1 MPIPIKIIKRNHKI
15 LGVFF
20 LGINAYIRMLVTIK
34 IITLCPDDVELPW
47 WIIALP
53 MITIS
58 PFSNISAGLG
68 TADNFF
74 SVTDAKSENIP
85 DVKIISKILGAYTIK
100 MLNRGNK
107 INASPSCV
115 ILYWKE
121 L

>member
-1 MPIPIKIIKRNHKI
+1 LSK
-15 LGVFF
+15 
-20 LGINAYIRMLVTIK
+20 
-34 IITLCPDDVELPW
+34 
-47 WIIALP
+47 
-53 MITIS
+53 
-58 PFSNISAGLG
+58 LG

-115 ILYWKE
+115 ILY
-121 L
+121 